1 MLSAARR
8 AASSQVHSPA
18 VLLDRHNLLAS
29 ILLPHRVQ
37 QPPPRP
43 FSTATPS
50 HNAIRTGPSKA
61 KLAERATKLARKRS
75 LRETKQMREEAK
87 AEAAKL
93 DEQRR
98 HAERMQK
105 QAVASEIS
113 ETLPPF
119 SEDQLEAMYQGLIS
133 APPEAFA
140 MPALESSTAPALP
153 DPTAEAHDRQDRLA
167 LLSQRLDEL
176 GLDEEVPASD
186 VTEGESLTQRLRRR
200 SGEVLVE
207 EAAAEEPTTALAEGR
222 SPAEM
227 LLDRVVALDKESALD
242 IPQASSAPEV
252 ASLPRGLLAR
262 GEWTDLIL
270 ACAHEGST
278 EAVLRGLQAMER
290 TVPLTDGKVLEDTL
304 ALYSSEG
311 RPQDA
316 LVLAD
321 FARKNSLPLSV
332 NAHHHLLTS
341 LLPSHPE
348 LAVRQLYSMEAAGY
362 TPLLA
367 TYTAVIQRLL
377 SPASPPALVRQGWDL
392 YAHTRLVSHPVPSVE
407 LYSTMIQATSHGAHP
422 SPERAIDLFTELT
435 DDNRLPPSELAYNGV
450 IRACAREGSQ
460 EYYFEALRFM
470 RRMLDENVA
479 PSRHTF
485 HALLEGAKRH
495 GDLARARWMLV
506 KMVGVG
512 GALAPDQNS
521 LALVFQTYAAY
532 KPESRERRARRT
544 KAESTTAAATPR
556 GEGAADDQP
565 STRPSAVLTPAQDPT
580 TIPPSSSTAGPLA
593 ILELLGE
600 SSLFYPGPLPKT
612 SAEII
617 EEAKNLMLQVVG
629 PSVLDSSS
637 PTQASSQPFESRTF
651 PSVRPSTFLLN
662 AYLSILNSHAP
673 FSASVDFFNTA
684 YAALSLPKNRY
695 TFELLMRRSELAKDR
710 EEGVRVAKA
719 VFEEW
724 VRWTEERCPAVV
736 EAEER
741 ELEES
746 ERRRVQEQQSEWE
759 KERRNGRNVSKMWGG
774 LIRVLARA
782 FLEPEALALLRRFVA
797 TYPPSNVARYAPSS
811 STAVAPAPSH
821 PTLRTVRLSSPLYPE
836 TSPSAASSLPPYLLF
851 EDLKLV
857 HLRFA
862 NMEDKVGL
870 ATVKGV
876 SKAYEAAL
884 GEFRRRM
891 RRQA

>member
-18 VLLDRHNLLAS
+18 VLLYRHNLLAS
-29 ILLPHRVQ
+29 IVLPHRIQ
-37 QPPPRP
+37 QAPPRS
-43 FSTATPS
+43 FSTGTPS
-50 HNAIRTGPSKA
+50 QDAIRTGPSKA

-75 LRETKQMREEAK
+75 LREKRQMREATK
-87 AEAAKL
+87 AEAVKVE
-93 DEQRR
+93 EQRR
-98 HAERMQK
+98 LAERKEK

-119 SEDQLEAMYQGLIS
+119 SEEQLETMYQGLIS
-133 APPEAFA
+133 APPEEFA
-140 MPALESSTAPALP
+140 MPALASSKVPALP

-176 GLDEEVPASD
+176 GLDEEVPTSD
-186 VTEGESLTQRLRRR
+186 VTEGGSLTERLRRR
-200 SGEVLVE
+200 TGEGLGERVT
-207 EAAAEEPTTALAEGR
+207 AEQPTTAMAEGK
-222 SPAEM
+222 SAAES
-227 LLDRVVALDKESALD
+227 LLDRILALDKESALD
-242 IPQASSAPEV
+242 IPRASSAPEA

-270 ACAHEGST
+270 ACAREGSA

-304 ALYSSEG
+304 ALYAGEG

-316 LVLAD
+316 LVLAN

-348 LAVRQLYSMEAAGY
+348 LAVRQLYLMEAAGY

-367 TYTAVIQRLL
+367 TYTAVIQRLF

-422 SPERAIDLFTELT
+422 APERAIDLFTELT

-512 GALAPDQNS
+512 GDLAPDQNS

-532 KPESRERRARRT
+532 RPESRERRARRT
-544 KAESTTAAATPR
+544 KAEATPAAPSR
-556 GEGAADDQP
+556 SEGAADGQP
-565 STRPSAVLTPAQDPT
+565 SKRPSAVLTPAQDPT
-580 TIPPSSSTAGPLA
+580 TPVAAPSSLAGPLA
-593 ILELLGE
+593 IIELLGE
-600 SSLFYPGPLPKT
+600 SSLFYPGPLPQT
-612 SAEII
+612 SAEIV
-617 EEAKNLMLQVVG
+617 EEAKNLMLQVVE
-629 PSVLDSSS
+629 PSALGSSS
-637 PTQASSQPFESRTF
+637 TGAASSQPFESRTF

-673 FSASVDFFNTA
+673 FSSSVAFFNTA
-684 YAALSLPKNRY
+684 YETLSLPKNRY
-695 TFELLMRRSELAKDR
+695 TFELLMRRSELAKNR
-710 EEGVRVAKA
+710 EEGVTVAKA

-724 VRWTEERCPAVV
+724 IRWTEERCPAVV
-736 EAEER
+736 EAEGR
-741 ELEES
+741 ELDES
-746 ERRRVQEQQSEWE
+746 DRRKVEEQQSEWE
-759 KERRNGRNVSKMWGG
+759 RERRNGRNVSKMWGG
-774 LIRVLARA
+774 LIRVFARA

-797 TYPPSNVARYAPSS
+797 TYPPSNVARYSPSS
-811 STAVAPAPSH
+811 STALSPAPSH
-821 PTLRTVRLSSPLYPE
+821 PVFRTVRLSSPLYPE
-836 TSPSAASSLPPYLLF
+836 TSPSATSSLPPYLLF
-851 EDLKLV
+851 EDLKLL

-876 SKAYEAAL
+876 SKAYEGAL
-884 GEFRRRM
+884 GEFRRRA
-891 RRQA
+891 RKEK